1 MTDIQADDY
10 GKLTDGSF
18 VRARQRIG
26 IPQVLRNPPHN
37 FEVSEDGSR
46 HFAFGY
52 GDDNPLYCDP
62 AYAKQT
68 RWGNLIAPP
77 TFQYTVGQNI
87 TPPPDPE
94 TKALLRGDPWA
105 GLGSYQARMD
115 FEWWRPF
122 NIGDRVYKMR
132 SWACWTNAVSSVD
145 GRRMRRSVFRSLP
158 RMGRPS
164 WSNAVPG

>member
-87 TPPPDPE
+87 TEGNNAPVVPNFSKQLSINTRE
-94 TKALLRGDPWA
+94 TVECFTDDLKFSLHGCLR
-105 GLGSYQARMD
+105 L
-115 FEWWRPF
+115 
-122 NIGDRVYKMR
+122 
-132 SWACWTNAVSSVD
+132 AVSLVLLKRHPAD
-145 GRRMRRSVFRSLP
+145 KPEQFLHIGNNV
-158 RMGRPS
+158 
-164 WSNAVPG
+164 V